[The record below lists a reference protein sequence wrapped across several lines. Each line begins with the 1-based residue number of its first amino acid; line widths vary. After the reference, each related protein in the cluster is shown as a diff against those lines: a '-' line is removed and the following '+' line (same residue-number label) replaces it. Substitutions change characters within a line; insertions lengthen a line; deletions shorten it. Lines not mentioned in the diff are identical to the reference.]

1 MKKHLLSII
10 ASIIICALLLI
21 GCGGGG
27 GGGGG
32 TSTPSE
38 PTEFIYSTEANNK
51 GSFRLT
57 SNKSGAIIESSEE
70 GTLATG
76 SSIVLTE
83 RLAKSNESK
92 LYGGNSSNIYTLQ
105 AKNGNKTIKKLD
117 KPVILTIPNN
127 FGKEFKT
134 FFLGSKSE
142 TASDWQYTQILDDN
156 DTNPTIVKTARL
168 AVKDLSTFKVKT
180 FRLSYSFAIFASK
193 DSIENK
199 LTNADSVKLMTF
211 SADPAKV
218 YYDKN
223 NKYITDIK
231 VSSCITANKSS
242 ALFDGSEVTSQLVF
256 FNSNSVDLSGL
267 KIDGSAAVQT
277 SSTDKDSSNNQYS
290 HTIYIKSY
298 KKNNTAISGN
308 NATYTFELK
317 LSGISTKDFPDSFRV
332 KTVLKDANG
341 TEFASEGSVK
351 LKKEKEPEKTNT
363 NTSTSTSTSTNTKT
377 STGTSTNTKTS
388 TSTGTSTKT
397 STATSTN
404 TKTNTST
411 DTGSNTTTQTTT
423 STGSET
429 SSDTNTASS
438 TDTGSS
444 TSTTTSSDTNTSSNT
459 QTTTNTDTNTGS
471 GTSTETNTQTST
483 NTDTNSNTDTSTST
497 GTGTGTITQATAEI
511 TTSNDDIFND
521 LYVTQ
526 PTFEITIK
534 EKSNYSENVV
544 SNAVS
549 VKLGDTD
556 VSVNKTW
563 NNGKLNIAFDDGV
576 LNVNETYKISINGA
590 KDNENIDIISF
601 NEFSFTT
608 LPFRGKGTN
617 SSPFVLDDAVSP
629 MLTDSEGNMLLVAS
643 LSINVSSIKDS
654 LGNSVELPSTCNIAT
669 GTASNTK
676 WNNQQ
681 AVFDSQNKKLLVSIP
696 ENLLWQANSQLGITA
711 NFTGRYKSKTIYF
724 KTSEQNITTE
734 TGTNWF
740 VGEGTVDN
748 PYWVYTPAQ
757 LDNIRNNLNSTYK
770 MMRDINIS
778 TDYYVSNTNTLE
790 NGWTAIGL
798 GGVQSTFFG
807 NLDGNNKIISGMRS
821 NKGLFF
827 QNSESLSNEDYGIIN
842 LIIAT
847 DCAVISDS
855 LNIGSVVASNKGK
868 ISNCSNYG
876 SVISNSSTSSYAGGI
891 CGAMNASETTGL
903 ITNCSNYG
911 IVQGRSIVGG
921 IVGFNYGGVIKNCF
935 NAGEITGTNQQV
947 GGICGQSGPGYKG
960 EYLIIESCCNTGNI
974 IGGKYSLGGIV
985 GNSSGGDID
994 NCCNTGAVTGSLEES
1009 GLIGGIVGNCGGT
1022 TASIIGNCYSIG
1034 NFTGNTSVDTNSIAG
1049 SCSNHVTA
1057 VVNCFSA
1064 KATLINGSET
1074 TSNKLFYSTNDIG
1087 INNYVFE
1094 NGYSSEIQSVQWSS
1108 GVSACGNTWTDSRY
1122 WILSSNALPKLVNCG
1137 ANHNN

>member
-1 MKKHLLSII
+1 MKNHLLSII
-10 ASIIICALLLI
+10 ASIVICALLLI

-57 SNKSGAIIESSEE
+57 SNKSGAVIESSEE

-156 DTNPTIVKTARL
+156 DTNPTVVKTARL
-168 AVKDLSTFKVKT
+168 AVKDLNTFKVKT

-199 LTNADSVKLMTF
+199 PTNTDSVKLMTF

-223 NKYITDIK
+223 NKFITDIK

-256 FNSNSVDLSGL
+256 FNGNSADLSGL

-290 HTIYIKSY
+290 HTIYIKTY
-298 KKNNTAISGN
+298 KKNNIAISGN

-317 LSGISTKDFPDSFRV
+317 LSGVSTKDFPDSFRV

-411 DTGSNTTTQTTT
+411 DTGSGT
-423 STGSET
+423 STAT
-429 SSDTNTASS
+429 STN
-438 TDTGSS
+438 TGSS
-444 TSTTTSSDTNTSSNT
+444 TSTATNTA
-459 QTTTNTDTNTGS
+459 TNTGS
-471 GTSTETNTQTST
+471 STETNTQTST
-483 NTDTNSNTDTSTST
+483 NTDTSTST

-511 TTSNDDIFND
+511 TPSNDDIFND

-534 EKSNYSENVV
+534 DKTNYSENVV

-549 VKLGDTD
+549 VKLDDTD

-563 NNGKLNIAFDDGV
+563 NNGKLKLTFDDGV
-576 LNVNETYKISINGA
+576 LNVNKTYKISISGA
-590 KDNENIDIISF
+590 KDNENIDIIPF
-601 NEFSFTT
+601 DEFSFTT
-608 LPFRGKGTN
+608 LPFRGKGTD
-617 SSPFVLDDAVSP
+617 SSPFILNNAVSP

-643 LSINVSSIKDS
+643 LSINVSIIKDS
-654 LGNSVELPSTCNIAT
+654 LGNSVELPSTSNIAT
-669 GTASNTK
+669 GTAANTK
-676 WNNQQ
+676 WNNQP

-696 ENLLWQANSQLGITA
+696 ENLLWQANSQLSITA
-711 NFTGRYKSKTIYF
+711 NFTGRYDSKTIYF

-734 TGTNWF
+734 TGTDWF
-740 VGEGTVDN
+740 IGEGTVSN

-778 TDYYVSNTNTLE
+778 KDNYVSNTNTLE
-790 NGWTAIGL
+790 NGWTAIG
-798 GGVQSTFFG
+798 GTFVG
-807 NLDGNNKIISGMRS
+807 NFDGNNKIISGMIS
-821 NKGLFF
+821 NKGLFA
-827 QNSESLSNEDYGIIN
+827 QNGESLSNEDFGIIN

-855 LNIGSVVASNKGK
+855 LTIGSIVAINKGK

-876 SVISNSSTSSYAGGI
+876 RVISNSSTMSYAGGI
-891 CGAMNASETTGL
+891 CGVMNASETAGL

-911 IVQGRSIVGG
+911 IVQGRTLVGG
-921 IVGFNYGGVIKNCF
+921 IVGNNYGGIIRNCF
-935 NAGEITGTNQQV
+935 NSGEITGTQQQV
-947 GGICGQSGPGYKG
+947 GGICGQSSSGYKG
-960 EYLIIESCCNTGNI
+960 EYLIIESCCNIGNI
-974 IGGKYSLGGIV
+974 YGGQFTAGGIV
-985 GNSSGGDID
+985 GNLAGGDID
-994 NCCNTGAVTGSLEES
+994 NCYNTGDVTSNTEN
-1009 GLIGGIVGNCGGT
+1009 GLFFAGIVGNIEGST
-1022 TASIIGNCYSIG
+1022 SSTIGNCYSIG
-1034 NFTGNTSVDTNSIAG
+1034 NITCNSSVNTNSIAG
-1049 SCSNHVTA
+1049 NCANCVTA
-1057 VVNCFSA
+1057 VVNCFSTNG
-1064 KATLINGSET
+1064 TLINGSET
-1074 TSNKLFYSTNDIG
+1074 TTNNLFYSLNNIG

-1094 NGYSSEIQSVQWSS
+1094 NGYSSEIQSAQWSN